1 MSAEPWARPLQRRS
15 EDRVEVMERFSISVK
30 PVNDQPPLLRTSAPG
45 VQVVVGETIT
55 LGPEN
60 LQVGLAL
67 RL

>member
-1 MSAEPWARPLQRRS
+1 M
-15 EDRVEVMERFSISVK
+15 EVMERFSITVK

-67 RL
+67 CLEGM